1 VSSTATTAT
10 LARWSK
16 EAPQWR
22 PLAAGGAALACAAM
36 FGRMAVLVGV
46 AAPAL
51 GTMTVGALGAMA
63 VAGAAFG
70 TYLTTREHARD
81 LPDLSAQ
88 NPLKLTA
95 AVQFALFLAA
105 VLLAG
110 RFLADRF
117 GDAGLLVTGAIS
129 GLIDVDAITLSVGR
143 MAGDGVVGAAV
154 ASMAVFLAAAVN
166 LVTKL
171 GLLWMIDSRSLA
183 LKVLPAYALMVLV
196 GIGAALAL
204 R

>member
-1 VSSTATTAT
+1 
-10 LARWSK
+10 
-16 EAPQWR
+16 
-22 PLAAGGAALACAAM
+22 
-36 FGRMAVLVGV
+36 
-46 AAPAL
+46 
-51 GTMTVGALGAMA
+51 MA